1 MSSNER
7 PVYQFVFLRHGESLG
22 NAQSRWQGQSDYP
35 LTEKGRAQ
43 AQALAER
50 WKAENAKFDLVL
62 SSPLG
67 RARETAAIIASK
79 LDLKIEFDDIWLER
93 AIGEMEGLTAEE
105 VRQKPRPPYTTPYD
119 SIGGDGEGDW
129 ALFLRAGQALHNLLK
144 RPPGELPDRFA
155 RRIVEPGHACHRRRG
170 SACDPSGVRFRF
182 ENTAF
187 ARVIYHP
194 HQHRWAIDAVN
205 DRAHLK
211 SLETEVKM
219 ALSESAGPLNGK
231 LKVLTFGAG
240 AIGTYIGG
248 SLALAG
254 HPVVFVEQQKVVD
267 DLRQRGMRLDLTLDE
282 SRKTKDVSFWTP
294 LLCDRR
300 LPGGGASL
308 RTVRPGSVCPEI
320 VRHPTALEGI
330 QPFAD
335 KMPPILCLSNG
346 SRTSR
351 PSPKPSA
358 RTRSSTEP

>member
-1 MSSNER
+1 MSSNDR

-50 WKAENAKFDLVL
+50 WKTENARFDLVL

-129 ALFLRAGQALHNLLK
+129 ALFLRAGQALHKLLK
-144 RPPGELPDRFA
+144 RPPGNYL
-155 RRIVEPGHACHRRRG
+155 IVSHGGLLNQVMHAVAGLAPH
-170 SACDPSGVRFRF
+170 ADPSGVRFRF

-194 HQHRWAIDAVN
+194 HQHRWAIDVVN
-205 DRAHLK
+205 DRAHLQ
-211 SLETEVKM
+211 SL
-219 ALSESAGPLNGK
+219 
-231 LKVLTFGAG
+231 
-240 AIGTYIGG
+240 
-248 SLALAG
+248 
-254 HPVVFVEQQKVVD
+254 D
-267 DLRQRGMRLDLTLDE
+267 
-282 SRKTKDVSFWTP
+282 RK
-294 LLCDRR
+294 
-300 LPGGGASL
+300 
-308 RTVRPGSVCPEI
+308 
-320 VRHPTALEGI
+320 
-330 QPFAD
+330 
-335 KMPPILCLSNG
+335 
-346 SRTSR
+346 
-351 PSPKPSA
+351 
-358 RTRSSTEP
+358 